1 MTDTLHPSYPSSN
14 HPGRTTAFLPVSVTT
29 LIVFVAALLIA
40 GCASTPSSTSGKAVV
55 RIKGSDTMLL
65 LVSRWAEEFM
75 KLHPEIAIY
84 AEGGGTETGID
95 ALINGN
101 AELSAASRTLRAE
114 EARLLLEKRRS
125 LGYSILTAKDALSV
139 YLHPDNPVRNLSLE
153 QTRDI
158 FTGRRTLWTEFGG
171 NPVPVLVVGRQPN
184 SGTQLFFEEHVL
196 EGAAYASSTVTLPTT
211 KAVVRM
217 VKRHRG
223 AIGYGGLAFGADVT
237 HASIDGVAP
246 TAGNVRNGSYPIS
259 RYLYLYAAEPPAGAV
274 KEFIDW
280 ILSNHGQ
287 RVVSDVGYIP
297 LWEITGE

>member
-1 MTDTLHPSYPSSN
+1 M
-14 HPGRTTAFLPVSVTT
+14 AFL
-29 LIVFVAALLIA
+29 VAALLLA
-40 GCASTPSSTSGKAVV
+40 GCASAPSSTSGKAVV

-95 ALINGN
+95 ALINGK

-125 LGYSILTAKDALSV
+125 LGYSVLTAKDALSV

-196 EGAAYASSTVTLPTT
+196 EGAAYASSTLTVPTT

-246 TAGNVRNGSYPIS
+246 TAGNVRDGSYPIS

-297 LWEITGE
+297 LWDVTGE